1 MDFKEKNTQNYILD
15 MRKGIFILFV
25 FSLFGLS
32 CLAQNK
38 QYIPKLQTE
47 STESLQY
54 FILNGDTIRLTAPTN
69 GQTITRIN
77 GVWTNSTSASSLYD
91 SLTFNIETGDI
102 LSWKNGSPFDTL
114 NIDGRYVKYIG
125 DVLLVADSTAKYVT
139 PYQLNEQYKELNNMI
154 ESAYKIILP
163 SSTTVA
169 GRIAVA
175 VEGVNF
181 PTGWTLAEGYN
192 SIDLKI
198 THNLGKRPVV
208 VTVFSV
214 DGTSQRQLFGNAAFS
229 GILSENDNIMYVE
242 SLATIN
248 KTIVIYIIFV

>member
-1 MDFKEKNTQNYILD
+1 
-15 MRKGIFILFV
+15 MRKLITILLLAFIGYAGY
-25 FSLFGLS
+25 S
-32 CLAQNK
+32 QNK
-38 QYIPKLQTE
+38 QYIPTLQTDV
-47 STESLQY
+47 SQVLNY
-54 FILNGDTIRLTAPTN
+54 MILNGDTVRLNAPTN

-77 GVWTNSTSASSLYD
+77 GVWTNDASSASGYD
-91 SLTFNIETGDI
+91 SLTFNASTGDI
-102 LSWKNGSPFDTL
+102 VSWKAGSPFDTV
-114 NIDGRYVKYIG
+114 NIDGRYVEFVS

-139 PYQLNEQYKELNNMI
+139 PYQLEQQYDTLNNMI
-154 ESAYKIILP
+154 ESAYKITLP

-169 GRIAVA
+169 GRIAGA

-229 GILSENDNIMYVE
+229 GILSETENIMYVE